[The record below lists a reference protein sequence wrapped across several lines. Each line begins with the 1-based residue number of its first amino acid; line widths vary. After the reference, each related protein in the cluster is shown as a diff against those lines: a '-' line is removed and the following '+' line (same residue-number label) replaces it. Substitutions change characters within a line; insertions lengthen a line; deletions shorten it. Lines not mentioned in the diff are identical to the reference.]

1 MSFSGVNSS
10 KQQTATHQQGNQRDP
25 ASRSNPQWPPPHRRI
40 NHIANRN
47 IRRRAATMA
56 NPPPHSAWSLGV
68 RGSQLVGRNRSP
80 EVEGVTSATGVPHL
94 VRRVAARRREAGTSS
109 VVYTSCA
116 VSDDRALSSAHL
128 TYGRGE
134 RHPDQE
140 KGRSVAVGAA
150 ASAQGR
156 SPPLYRAGSFPA
168 QPSTLEDDIYNAVIT
183 ARIQGATIV
192 AVCACARRGCGGS
205 SAAWSH
211 VVIARGRRIGAIFR
225 DDELSCCDVRA
236 IVTEHL

>member
-1 MSFSGVNSS
+1 
-10 KQQTATHQQGNQRDP
+10 
-25 ASRSNPQWPPPHRRI
+25 
-40 NHIANRN
+40 
-47 IRRRAATMA
+47 MA

-80 EVEGVTSATGVPHL
+80 EVEGVTSSTGVPHL
-94 VRRVAARRREAGTSS
+94 VRRVAARHREAGTSS

-116 VSDDRALSSAHL
+116 FSDDRALSSARL

-140 KGRSVAVGAA
+140 KGRSVAIGAA

-156 SPPLYRAGSFPA
+156 SPPLHRAGSFPA

-192 AVCACARRGCGGS
+192 ADCACARRGCGGS